1 MGELCVVEVPHELG
15 GELCNEELDNEPPYL
30 QGDGLGVVSL
40 LLLSLPPSRLCCWEF
55 EFVEDLLRVGVG
67 HNNAVLAA
75 VIVLSAFSKFSL

>member
-1 MGELCVVEVPHELG
+1 MCVVEITLERG

-55 EFVEDLLRVGVG
+55 EVEDLLRVGVG
-67 HNNAVLAA
+67 HSNEVLAA
-75 VIVLSAFSKFSL
+75 VIVFSTFSKFPL